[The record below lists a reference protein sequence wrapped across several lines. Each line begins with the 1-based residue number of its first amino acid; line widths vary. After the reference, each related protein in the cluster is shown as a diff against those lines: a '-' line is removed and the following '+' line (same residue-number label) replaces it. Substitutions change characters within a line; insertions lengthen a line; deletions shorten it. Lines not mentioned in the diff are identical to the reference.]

1 MLRPSRLPIVKNDA
15 DLDSLSF
22 FSSSAVAASAA
33 LATITSL
40 FAVAAFSVAA
50 FSAVVASSCPFFSAS
65 CQRGPHRLRSFLPS
79 PSPTRPSPTPRTC
92 VRASRCQTELA
103 HHPRIRISPVDCCWY
118 CSPPEKWLRLQ
129 AARPKRRSGSV
140 LSLILQRIPTPSP
153 LGELAIGTSTNLCDS
168 YLRGSCS
175 PSAEGR
181 RRKAKGEKA
190 KRRKGDGR
198 RWSCAR
204 GGALHRHSGSVF
216 CALPSAPGS
225 PATPR
230 LPGPAPEVPPGPTAP
245 FAPGVRVAPMT
256 FGSVPTNAMGAE

>member
-190 KRRKGDGR
+190 KRRKGEKAMDDVGA
-198 RWSCAR
+198 AR
-204 GGALHRHSGSVF
+204 GVAHFTVIAAACSALCLRLQDPQP
-216 CALPSAPGS
+216 LPDCRDQRLRYRPDR
-225 PATPR
+225 PR
-230 LPGPAPEVPPGPTAP
+230 PSRLESEW
-245 FAPGVRVAPMT
+245 RQ
-256 FGSVPTNAMGAE
+256 